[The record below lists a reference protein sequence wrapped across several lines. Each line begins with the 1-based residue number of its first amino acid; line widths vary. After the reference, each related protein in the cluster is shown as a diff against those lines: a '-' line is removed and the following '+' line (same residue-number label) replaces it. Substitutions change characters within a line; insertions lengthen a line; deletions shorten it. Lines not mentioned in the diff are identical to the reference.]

1 MLFLG
6 IIGGLVLALL
16 IFDVTQKKNAI
27 WHNFPLIGHG
37 RNLLIELGP
46 ELRQYIVANNREESP
61 FNRSEREWIYH
72 SAKRENNYF
81 GFGTDDQVYNIGYP
95 VIKHAMFPYGEKGYT
110 GSKHDHHEDVPRA
123 KVIGQAHGRK
133 KPYRPASII
142 NISRDE
148 LWVFG

>member
-95 VIKHAMFPYGEKGYT
+95 VIKHAMFPYGKKAIPVASTIITRTYRALRLSVRHT
-110 GSKHDHHEDVPRA
+110 VAKTIPARIHH
-123 KVIGQAHGRK
+123 
-133 KPYRPASII
+133 
-142 NISRDE
+142 
-148 LWVFG
+148 